1 MLDDPT
7 EMVGGGP
14 PVVGVETRR
23 RRLRY
28 ELLGCALRGHLI
40 VGAHQADQSGHP
52 DLLVRR
58 DDNHRGVEW
67 YRCMRCDAWL
77 PMTDSA
83 RLDDPADRRTPPAG
97 PVNIPLRG
105 RPLRDRFVLR
115 LIAVD
120 RIIHFL
126 LIGAVGVAIF
136 LFANHR
142 DQLEGN
148 YTRILNRLQAAFG
161 GPLTD
166 TPNTG
171 LLHDLDRLFTV
182 PTGKLYLYG
191 AAIAVYAIVNGVE
204 AVGLW
209 RARRWA
215 EYLTL
220 VETAVFVPIEV
231 HELFVRV
238 SALKI
243 LTLLLNLA
251 VLVYLLYAHRL
262 FGIRGGGR
270 ADQAEKD
277 RDTGWPALQRTTPW
291 DTATGGRGL
300 SEAGDP
306 DVHRGETPTKQMPG
320 KSQP

>member
-1 MLDDPT
+1 MLDDAT
-7 EMVGGGP
+7 EMNSGGP
-14 PVVGVETRR
+14 PVVGVETRRR

-28 ELLGCALRGHLI
+28 ELLGCALRGHPI
-40 VGAHQADQSGHP
+40 VGAQQADQSGHA
-52 DLLVRR
+52 DLLVRP
-58 DDNHRGVEW
+58 DDNHRGVDW

-83 RLDDPADRRTPPAG
+83 QLDDPADRRTPPAG

-120 RIIHFL
+120 RVIHFL

-142 DQLEGN
+142 DQLKGN

-166 TPNTG
+166 SPTG
-171 LLHDLDRLFTV
+171 LLHDLDRLFAV

-191 AAIAVYAIVNGVE
+191 AAIALYAIVNGVE

-209 RARRWA
+209 RRPALGRIPDPGRDGSVRPHRNPRTVRPRLRAENPYAAAEPRR
-215 EYLTL
+215 
-220 VETAVFVPIEV
+220 P
-231 HELFVRV
+231 RV
-238 SALKI
+238 S
-243 LTLLLNLA
+243 
-251 VLVYLLYAHRL
+251 VV
-262 FGIRGGGR
+262 R
-270 ADQAEKD
+270 APPPSASGAAAAPTK
-277 RDTGWPALQRTTPW
+277 PKK
-291 DTATGGRGL
+291 TATPAGPHCNAPLRG
-300 SEAGDP
+300 SPQQPAGDSP
-306 DVHRGETPTKQMPG
+306 K
-320 KSQP
+320 

>member
-1 MLDDPT
+1 MLDDAT
-7 EMVGGGP
+7 EMNSGGP
-14 PVVGVETRR
+14 PVVGIETRRR

-40 VGAHQADQSGHP
+40 VGAQQADQSGHA
-52 DLLVRR
+52 DLLVRP
-58 DDNHRGVEW
+58 DDNHRGVDW

-83 RLDDPADRRTPPAG
+83 QLDDPADRRTPPAG

-142 DQLEGN
+142 DQLKGN

-166 TPNTG
+166 SPTG

-191 AAIAVYAIVNGVE
+191 AAIALYAIVNGVE

-220 VETAVFVPIEV
+220 VETAVFVPIEI

-251 VLVYLLYAHRL
+251 VLAYLLYAHRL
-262 FGIRGGGR
+262 FGLRGGGR

-291 DTATGGRGL
+291 VTATASRGL
-300 SEAGDP
+300 TEVRNADRQ
-306 DVHRGETPTKQMPG
+306 RGEKPAE
-320 KSQP
+320 